1 MEIKLDIAI
10 ESTNPVDDN
19 AKKKALQKLADLNVD
34 VLQKLADLSDNKKAV
49 DTLMN
54 PPAILKALL

>member
-1 MEIKLDIAI
+1 MKIKLEIET

-19 AKKKALQKLADLNVD
+19 AKKQALQKLANLNID